1 MTFLLDTNVASEPTA
16 KTPNAGVLAWLAA
29 RSSEELFLS
38 AATVAEIRYGIEACA
53 DGARKRALSLWFDE
67 AVIANPDN
75 VLPIGLDVA
84 EAWGRLRRKA
94 EAEKRSMPV
103 MDAFIAATAE
113 IHGLTLV
120 TRNVRDFEVW
130 GGPVFNPWSDEPPGR
145 SA

>member
-16 KTPNAGVLAWLAA
+16 RTPNANVLAWLMA

-38 AATVAEIRYGIEACA
+38 AVTVAEIRYGIEACPE
-53 DGARKRALSLWFDE
+53 GARKQALSRWFAE
-67 AVIANPDN
+67 TVIANSEN

-94 EAEKRSMPV
+94 EVEKRSMPII
-103 MDAFIAATAE
+103 DAFIAATAE
-113 IHGLTLV
+113 TYGLTLV
-120 TRNVRDFEVW
+120 TRNTRDFEAW
-130 GGPVFNPWSDEPPGR
+130 GGPVFNPWTEPPPAR